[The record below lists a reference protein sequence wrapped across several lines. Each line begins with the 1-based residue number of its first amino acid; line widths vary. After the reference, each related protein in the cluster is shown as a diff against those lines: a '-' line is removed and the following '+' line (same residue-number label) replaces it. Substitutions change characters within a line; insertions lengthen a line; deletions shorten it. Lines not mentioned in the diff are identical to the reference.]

1 MCVLPLFFDLYGYGR
16 VASDFGYYLPV
27 TQLTVAVGVFAGVL
41 SVLLALVGIV
51 YLCKRQA
58 TSWLFWA
65 FSCVFA
71 YVAPIGIFYLI
82 CYNNNEYSRLASEK
96 VFALKATYQCHL
108 QDGYTLTFCPT
119 DKGYCELKSPDGI
132 VKFGHCSEPSF
143 HFTSNEFVVK
153 CSFVKDNLKDGYYD
167 DIEDNPDIRFYV
179 INSTMTTIYDQGKDS
194 AQFAL
199 KQISADVKTEA
210 EYIAQVENVQKEIEA
225 AREAAEQAKLEAFK
239 NFRSNDL
246 SAFMLHGRVKQL
258 VEADYFVY
266 TFNKQGKLIDA
277 QDGLNKSYIIQHKG
291 NKLIISYQSKS
302 DLADYGGSEYEID
315 SSGRLIRAV
324 EGGEDYYYEY
334 IYSQFDENGW
344 PTYCTDIG
352 DWEGEKITSHI
363 IYKDIDKYGNWTRSS
378 IGERKITYYPMGK

>member
-1 MCVLPLFFDLYGYGR
+1 MLVGGVMCVLPLFFDLYGYGR
-16 VASDFGYYLPV
+16 VAFDFGYYLPV
-27 TQLTVAVGVFAGVL
+27 TQLTVAVGVFTGLL
-41 SVLLALVGIV
+41 SVVLALVGIV

-58 TSWLFWA
+58 TSWLFWV

-71 YVAPIGIFYLI
+71 CVAPIGIFYLI
-82 CYNNNEYSRLASEK
+82 CYNNNEYSCLASLK
-96 VFALKATYQCHL
+96 VFAIKATYQCHL

-179 INSTMTTIYDQGKDS
+179 INATMTTIHEQGKDS

-199 KQISADVKTEA
+199 KLISAYVKTEA
-210 EYIAQVENVQKEIEA
+210 EYIAQIENVQKEIEA

-246 SAFMLHGRVKQL
+246 SALMLHGRVKQL
-258 VEADYFVY
+258 ED
-266 TFNKQGKLIDA
+266 T
-277 QDGLNKSYIIQHKG
+277 
-291 NKLIISYQSKS
+291 
-302 DLADYGGSEYEID
+302 YGRI
-315 SSGRLIRAV
+315 
-324 EGGEDYYYEY
+324 
-334 IYSQFDENGW
+334 
-344 PTYCTDIG
+344 
-352 DWEGEKITSHI
+352 
-363 IYKDIDKYGNWTRSS
+363 
-378 IGERKITYYPMGK
+378 